1 MQLAYCLY
9 SCNSDGNVSGSLVI
23 TPDGTKVIY
32 SEHVAIKLPYEKIVS
47 LEVQS
52 KREVMGI
59 LAKLLALGLE
69 VISYKDAVQVWH
81 SQRCLLGCDNQGSSL
96 IIGFKYGK
104 ADRYLVVDLS
114 KKQFGYVSVV
124 NHFTVALVVNV
135 KRKRELDSLDWT
147 LKRGYGFKGFE
158 VN

>member
-9 SCNSDGNVSGSLVI
+9 SCNNGGGVSSSLVI

-52 KREVMGI
+52 KREVMRI
-59 LAKLLALGLE
+59 LAILLALDLE
-69 VISYKDAVQVWH
+69 VISYKDAVQVWN
-81 SQRCLLGCDNQGSSL
+81 SQRYLLGCDNQGSSL
-96 IIGFKYGK
+96 SLGFKYGK
-104 ADRYLVVDLS
+104 ADRYLVVDSS
-114 KKQFGYVSVV
+114 KKQFGYVSIV

-147 LKRGYGFKGFE
+147 LKRGYGFNVF
-158 VN
+158 N

>member
-9 SCNSDGNVSGSLVI
+9 SCNSGGGVSSSLVI

-32 SEHVAIKLPYEKIVS
+32 SEHVAIKLPYENIVS

-52 KREVMGI
+52 KREVMRI
-59 LAKLLALGLE
+59 LAILLALDLE
-69 VISYKDAVQVWH
+69 VISYKDAVQVWN
-81 SQRCLLGCDNQGSSL
+81 SQRYLLGCDNKGSSL
-96 IIGFKYGK
+96 SLGFKYGK
-104 ADRYLVVDLS
+104 ADRYLVVEPS
-114 KKQFGYVSVV
+114 KKQFGYVSIV

-147 LKRGYGFKGFE
+147 LKRGYGFNVF
-158 VN
+158 N

>member
-9 SCNSDGNVSGSLVI
+9 SCNSDGNVSSSLVI
-23 TPDGTKVIY
+23 TPDYTKVIY
-32 SEHVAIKLPYEKIVS
+32 SEHDVIKLPYENIVS

-52 KREVMGI
+52 KREVMGV

-69 VISYKDAVQVWH
+69 VVSYKDALQYWN
-81 SQRCLLGCDNQGSSL
+81 SQGSLIGCDNQGSSL

-104 ADRYLVVDLS
+104 ADRYLVVDS
-114 KKQFGYVSVV
+114 IEGRFGYVSII

-147 LKRGYGFKGFE
+147 LKRGYGFKVFD
-158 VN
+158 

>member
-23 TPDGTKVIY
+23 TPDCTKVIY
-32 SEHVAIKLPYEKIVS
+32 SEHVAIKLPYENIVS
-47 LEVQS
+47 LEAQS
-52 KREVMGI
+52 KREVTSV

-69 VISYKDAVQVWH
+69 VISYKDAVQVWN
-81 SQRCLLGCDNQGSSL
+81 SQRYLLGCDNRESSL

-104 ADRYLVVDLS
+104 VNRYLVVDSS
-114 KKQFGYVSVV
+114 KKQFGYVSIV
-124 NHFTVALVVNV
+124 NHFIVALVVNV

-147 LKRGYGFKGFE
+147 LKRGYGFKGFD
-158 VN
+158 VK